1 MEQTQPFDSIA
12 EAGAAASAVTATGKA
27 ASGETEASE
36 TETIG
41 GTGKAPSGWQA
52 KRIGWFNVRGI
63 FWISPIAAGV
73 LWGLAV
79 LAMTQVQVIVP
90 QSAGF
95 NWRVHDGLLLVILG
109 LPLLALLGIVITAFH
124 LAVRFRRVW
133 LKIISVLA
141 GVTLL
146 VFLCLAAFAA
156 LIEYAFHAR
165 EPQAADI
172 CPTGHVCEYTSP
184 WDPNDG
190 FVRVYREGLL
200 LRYYEKQLDPFR
212 HLHSQ
217 PTKTKPE
224 LNTAEYPAACSIE
237 NTNYAVVV
245 IDKAGP
251 ANHNILARP
260 RDGIWQQVADL
271 TNGGYCVACRFD
283 ATSRTLVL
291 TFQDTNGNH
300 TVQTIPYPEQTP

>member
-124 LAVRFRRVW
+124 LAGKFRRVW

-190 FVRVYREGLL
+190 FVRVYRESLL
-200 LRYYEKQLDPFR
+200 LRYYVDRLDPFGNLLTATN
-212 HLHSQ
+212 H
-217 PTKTKPE
+217 E
-224 LNTAEYPAACSIE
+224 LKVADYPPACTIE
-237 NTNYAVVV
+237 NTDYAVVV

-260 RDGIWQQVADL
+260 QDGIWQQVADL
-271 TNGGYCVACRFD
+271 PNGGYCVACRFD

>member
-52 KRIGWFNVRGI
+52 RRIGWFNVREI

-190 FVRVYREGLL
+190 FVRVYRESLL
-200 LRYYEKQLDPFR
+200 LRYYVDRLDPFGNLLTATN
-212 HLHSQ
+212 H
-217 PTKTKPE
+217 E
-224 LNTAEYPAACSIE
+224 LKVADYPPACTIE

-260 RDGIWQQVADL
+260 QDGIWQQVADL
-271 TNGGYCVACRFD
+271 PNGGYCVACRFD

>member
-12 EAGAAASAVTATGKA
+12 ETGAAASAVTATGKA

-200 LRYYEKQLDPFR
+200 LRYYEKQLDPFGNLLTATN
-212 HLHSQ
+212 H
-217 PTKTKPE
+217 E
-224 LNTAEYPAACSIE
+224 LKVADYPPACTIE

-260 RDGIWQQVADL
+260 QDGIWQQVADL
-271 TNGGYCVACRFD
+271 PNGGYCVACRFD

>member
-190 FVRVYREGLL
+190 FVRVYRESLL
-200 LRYYEKQLDPFR
+200 LRYYVDRLDPFGNLLTATN
-212 HLHSQ
+212 H
-217 PTKTKPE
+217 E
-224 LNTAEYPAACSIE
+224 LKVADYPPACTIE

-260 RDGIWQQVADL
+260 QDGIWQQVADL
-271 TNGGYCVACRFD
+271 PNGGYCVACRFD

>member
-124 LAVRFRRVW
+124 LAGKFRRVW

-200 LRYYEKQLDPFR
+200 LRYYVDRLDPFGNLLTATN
-212 HLHSQ
+212 H
-217 PTKTKPE
+217 E
-224 LNTAEYPAACSIE
+224 LKVADYPPACTIE

-260 RDGIWQQVADL
+260 QDGIWQQVADL
-271 TNGGYCVACRFD
+271 PNGGYCVACRFD

>member
-156 LIEYAFHAR
+156 LIEYAIHAR

-190 FVRVYREGLL
+190 FVRVYRESLL
-200 LRYYEKQLDPFR
+200 LRYYVDRLDPFGNLLTATN
-212 HLHSQ
+212 H
-217 PTKTKPE
+217 E
-224 LNTAEYPAACSIE
+224 LKVADYPPACTIE

-260 RDGIWQQVADL
+260 QDGIWQQVADL
-271 TNGGYCVACRFD
+271 PNGGYCVACRFD

>member
-1 MEQTQPFDSIA
+1 
-12 EAGAAASAVTATGKA
+12 
-27 ASGETEASE
+27 
-36 TETIG
+36 
-41 GTGKAPSGWQA
+41 
-52 KRIGWFNVRGI
+52 
-63 FWISPIAAGV
+63 
-73 LWGLAV
+73 
-79 LAMTQVQVIVP
+79 MTQVQVIVP

-190 FVRVYREGLL
+190 FVRVYRESLL
-200 LRYYEKQLDPFR
+200 LRYYVDRLDPFGNLLTATN
-212 HLHSQ
+212 H
-217 PTKTKPE
+217 E
-224 LNTAEYPAACSIE
+224 LKVADYPPACTIE
-237 NTNYAVVV
+237 NTDYAVVV

-260 RDGIWQQVADL
+260 QDGIWQQVADL
-271 TNGGYCVACRFD
+271 PNGGYCVACRFD

>member
-124 LAVRFRRVW
+124 LAGKFRRVW

-190 FVRVYREGLL
+190 FVRVYRESLL
-200 LRYYEKQLDPFR
+200 LRYYVDRLDPFGNLLTATN
-212 HLHSQ
+212 H
-217 PTKTKPE
+217 E
-224 LNTAEYPAACSIE
+224 LKVADYPPACTIE

-260 RDGIWQQVADL
+260 QDGIWQQVADL
-271 TNGGYCVACRFD
+271 PNGGYCVACRFD

>member
-1 MEQTQPFDSIA
+1 MEQTQPFNSIA
-12 EAGAAASAVTATGKA
+12 ETGAAASAVTATGKA

-190 FVRVYREGLL
+190 FVRVYRESLL
-200 LRYYEKQLDPFR
+200 LRYYVDRLDPFGNLLTATN
-212 HLHSQ
+212 H
-217 PTKTKPE
+217 E
-224 LNTAEYPAACSIE
+224 LKVADYPPACTIE

-260 RDGIWQQVADL
+260 QDGIWQQVADL
-271 TNGGYCVACRFD
+271 PNGGYCVACRFD

>member
-52 KRIGWFNVRGI
+52 RRIGWFNVRGI

-190 FVRVYREGLL
+190 FVRVYRESLL
-200 LRYYEKQLDPFR
+200 LRYYVDRLDPFGNLLTATN
-212 HLHSQ
+212 H
-217 PTKTKPE
+217 E
-224 LNTAEYPAACSIE
+224 LKVADYPPACTIE

-260 RDGIWQQVADL
+260 QDGIWQQVADL
-271 TNGGYCVACRFD
+271 PNGGYCVACRFD

>member
-79 LAMTQVQVIVP
+79 LAMTQVQAIFP

-190 FVRVYREGLL
+190 FVRVYRESLL
-200 LRYYEKQLDPFR
+200 LRYYVDRLDPFGNLLTATN
-212 HLHSQ
+212 H
-217 PTKTKPE
+217 E
-224 LNTAEYPAACSIE
+224 LKVADYPPSCTIE
-237 NTNYAVVV
+237 NTDYAVVV

-260 RDGIWQQVADL
+260 QDGIWQQVADL
-271 TNGGYCVACRFD
+271 PNGGYCVACRFD